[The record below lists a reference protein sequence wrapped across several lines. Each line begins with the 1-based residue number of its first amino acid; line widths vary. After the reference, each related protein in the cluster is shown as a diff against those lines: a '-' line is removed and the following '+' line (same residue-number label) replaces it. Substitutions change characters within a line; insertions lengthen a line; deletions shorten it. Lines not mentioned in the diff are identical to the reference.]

1 MGDEAVVYDN
11 NNSMGKGGG
20 NEQNENNL
28 SIFDMEEPNWLE
40 KQKQARLLQT
50 VKAHELS
57 NTLSMRKQKEYL
69 VKPGNGES

>member
-1 MGDEAVVYDN
+1 MRKSMGDEAVVYDN

-40 KQKQARLLQT
+40 K
-50 VKAHELS
+50 
-57 NTLSMRKQKEYL
+57 
-69 VKPGNGES
+69 